1 MLDTNQEPSA
11 LLRDANGRPVAL
23 TGVSVRG
30 RLSETLASVEV
41 EQRYLNP
48 FDHNIEAVL
57 HLPAAHRR
65 RAARPGGSTSTA
77 AP

>member
-1 MLDTNQEPSA
+1 MLDTNQEPSP
-11 LLRDANGRPVAL
+11 LLRDANGHPVAL

-57 HLPAAHRR
+57 HLSAAHRR
-65 RAARPGGSTSTA
+65 RAARPDG
-77 AP
+77 